1 MFTFIVL
8 PLSFLHF
15 SLSFSYHTIKNHIN
29 SLEALASYAPTC
41 FESRHLWQE
50 SRSDALSIL
59 HLKFL
64 YFMPSYLLSLIAAT
78 TTVNSS
84 YSTLTWKRLLVT
96 TICIYVMSLSYSQ
109 LFFVSVIVMG
119 NNSLLTKPSLFVWAF
134 ELVLLDYLMAV
145 LDNGN

>member
-15 SLSFSYHTIKNHIN
+15 SLSFSYHIIKNHIN

-64 YFMPSYLLSLIAAT
+64 YFMPSYLLSFIAAT

-84 YSTLTWKRLLVT
+84 YSTV
-96 TICIYVMSLSYSQ
+96 
-109 LFFVSVIVMG
+109 
-119 NNSLLTKPSLFVWAF
+119 NNR
-134 ELVLLDYLMAV
+134 
-145 LDNGN
+145 